1 MITIV
6 IRFLYA
12 IRRYLIMVI
21 VGGSATGTEVYES
34 LLHGHTVFL
43 NFVISE
49 DTGSAESTN

>member
-21 VGGSATGTEVYES
+21 VGGSDTGTEVYES